1 MTVSIWGWIAL
12 TLAGVGMIGS
22 VIPLIPGAII
32 SISGVLTYWW
42 ASGFTEPQ
50 IGILAVLLL
59 VGVSTAVVDF
69 AGGALAA
76 HIGGASKITTGMA
89 VVVGIGLLFITG
101 PAGFLIG
108 LAGTVFIIEFAQSA
122 DSEASMRAA
131 LAATGG
137 VLASTVIQFVMT
149 GGMFLT
155 LGIIIFT

>member
-1 MTVSIWGWIAL
+1 VTVSIWGWIAL
-12 TLAGVGMIGS
+12 TLA

-131 LAATGG
+131 LA
-137 VLASTVIQFVMT
+137 TVIQFVMT